1 MKWFICFFCIL
12 SSILLTGCSSSTQ
25 TWEDMKTAGRYMQRN
40 IDAFC
45 GKDYESRMLNSDDEF
60 IGPEDGEFI
69 ALNEID
75 LKTTLTAGDLALP
88 QPKGIPGQKG
98 IPMLN
103 AFYAPGDSLMGLF
116 QSLHFNTDEFVI
128 REAKELQALAE
139 IASYLK
145 KKPNVFLLVTGHCDE
160 RASASYNIAL
170 GMRRANYIRSL
181 LVKNGIDLN
190 RIYTVSKGKE
200 EPIAMGHSTDD
211 WKQNRRAEFK
221 IFEK

>member
-1 MKWFICFFCIL
+1 MIRFICFFCIL
-12 SSILLTGCSSSTQ
+12 CSLFLTGCSSSTQ

-40 IDAFC
+40 IDALC

-88 QPKGIPGQKG
+88 QPKGIPGQRG
-98 IPMLN
+98 IPMLS

-160 RASASYNIAL
+160 RASASYNLAL

-200 EPIAMGHSTDD
+200 EPIAMGHSAND